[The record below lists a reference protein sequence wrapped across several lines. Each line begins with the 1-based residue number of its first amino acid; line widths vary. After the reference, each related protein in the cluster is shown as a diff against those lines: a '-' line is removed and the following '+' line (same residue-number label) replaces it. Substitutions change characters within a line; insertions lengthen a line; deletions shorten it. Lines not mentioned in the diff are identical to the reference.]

1 MVAKTETTP
10 NKATDRREEGQ
21 RRYQTGKHL
30 EAFLLLLLQQKPD
43 HGGAL
48 LTRLQEFLPEQW
60 TIDSGRVYRLLREL
74 EGEGALT
81 SEWVTEDSGAP
92 IRVYY
97 MTPRGRLKLADWKD
111 DIQLRRDSMNRFLTL
126 WEELVGKG

>member
-1 MVAKTETTP
+1 MA
-10 NKATDRREEGQ
+10 REGGQ

-30 EAFLLLLLQQKPD
+30 EAFLLLLLQQRPD

-48 LTRLQEFLPEQW
+48 LSRLEALLPEQW

-74 EGEGALT
+74 EAEGALT
-81 SEWVTEDSGAP
+81 SEWVAEASGAP

-97 MTPRGRLKLADWKD
+97 MTPLGRMRLADWKE
-111 DIQLRRDSMNRFLTL
+111 DIALRRDSMNRFLAL
-126 WEELVGKG
+126 WEELFGA